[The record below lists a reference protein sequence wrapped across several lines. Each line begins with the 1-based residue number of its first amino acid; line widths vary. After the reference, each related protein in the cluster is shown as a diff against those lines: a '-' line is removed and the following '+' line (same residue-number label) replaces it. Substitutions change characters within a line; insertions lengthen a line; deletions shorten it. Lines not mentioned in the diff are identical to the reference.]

1 MTREL
6 ICSLKLVHARSITLH
21 FRLHTTTGW
30 LHSKRL
36 FSIAGMFW
44 VLLSSWLSCH
54 ILAPPDWPTY
64 KLWSTGKMVKTC
76 WLVTEGREALPSQF
90 VCVEPKLL
98 LWAEQCKHAE
108 DSWVNINKV
117 KLKWIFLITFFKV
130 STEHW
135 QIGQIEHGL
144 NYIKKL
150 FEGLCQT

>member
-1 MTREL
+1 MPAPLHYTTQADYTPLVDSIVRDCFVL
-6 ICSLKLVHARSITLH
+6 QVCSGFPGRAA
-21 FRLHTTTGW
+21 
-30 LHSKRL
+30 
-36 FSIAGMFW
+36 IAVM
-44 VLLSSWLSCH
+44 SYSC
-54 ILAPPDWPTY
+54 PPGWPTY